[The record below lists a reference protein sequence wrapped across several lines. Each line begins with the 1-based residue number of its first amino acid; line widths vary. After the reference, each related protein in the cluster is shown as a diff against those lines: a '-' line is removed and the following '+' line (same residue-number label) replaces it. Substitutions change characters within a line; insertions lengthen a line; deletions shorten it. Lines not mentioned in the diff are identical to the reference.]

1 MEFLTSQNGIITLS
15 GITALLLILFIVNII
30 LTIKL
35 RSSFKKL
42 TRGKKIN
49 QFEDVIE
56 SINKDLTENKKF
68 HSDLENYLS
77 KVEKRL
83 SKSIQGIGQMNFN
96 AFKGAETGGKSFA
109 VTMLNE
115 KGDGV
120 IFSSLHARDRVS
132 VFSKK
137 VSNFKPELALS
148 EEEEITLTKAKES
161 CNL

>member
-1 MEFLTSQNGIITLS
+1 MEFLTSQNGIITLLS
-15 GITALLLILFIVNII
+15 ITAFLLIMVITNLILII
-30 LTIKL
+30 NL
-35 RSSFKKL
+35 RSKFKKL

-56 SINKDLTENKKF
+56 SINKELLENKKF
-68 HSDLENYLS
+68 HGELESYLS

-83 SKSIQGIGQMNFN
+83 SRSIQGVGQMNFS

-109 VTMLNE
+109 ITLLDE
-115 KGDGV
+115 KGDGL
-120 IFSSLHARDRVS
+120 IISSLHARDRVS

-137 VSNFKPELALS
+137 VSNFKPETALS
-148 EEEEITLTKAKES
+148 DEESLTLTKAKES